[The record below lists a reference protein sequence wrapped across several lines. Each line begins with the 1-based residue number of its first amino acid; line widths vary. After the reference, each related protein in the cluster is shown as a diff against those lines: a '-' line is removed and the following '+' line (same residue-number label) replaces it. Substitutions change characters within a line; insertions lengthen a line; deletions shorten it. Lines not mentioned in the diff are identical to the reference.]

1 MSYIQIIRD
10 SIETLASS
18 NSIDFSNLNSFN
30 IVQYSLLFF
39 FQNIKVLFLN
49 FFSFN
54 WIKNFIQFPIYIP
67 QINESILREQFFF
80 ENFNSIN
87 PYFQDYSLNTNKLFI
102 GFLNGLFLAL
112 PCSCSNLI
120 FIRRFLIQGKIAGFF
135 SLLGNIIGQ
144 VFFLASILFG
154 FRELIFPVV
163 ALQPFLFVLGIGVL
177 VSTLYFMIHEK
188 GFKQINLSEKS
199 SLIKIFLLNFFLIWT
214 EQSCIYQFLGNIN
227 FGPEPTILEGFFSN
241 NFQNYFFIHFAYLIG
256 IFLGGI
262 FFNLLFVFI
271 LENFADFIQ
280 IRFRVLKSSFLISSN
295 FILLSAILTLSFSS
309 IPYYGLDYIL
319 TSPLGF
325 IPQDKNFQ
333 NTIFSQYNI
342 KDPVGM
348 FGYFS
353 LNMDTSTYGRGLYF
367 KEPGFESFEELNYS
381 AEYAN
386 FIRQGYIPLF
396 TQYKKQASKFTDLLI
411 QKKNDSTDYKEDLK
425 KTKDL
430 YNEKNFFQYPT
441 FYLVDKN
448 FNPSLYFE
456 RRYDWNYKKLQN
468 LTFTMTVERGFNRL
482 FFRDDFVITPPK
494 RSKIVKQKFYSNPIY
509 KFLLNTDIDLFLN
522 RELNLSNPVDEKKIH
537 EKRLLM
543 NRYTDSLRFYT
554 LLPYANEFQYFF
566 NGTKSFADRIY
577 NQQFKGTLKIVRR
590 LFSIS
595 FYSINDNKNNVIL
608 KYDQPLFTENQD
620 GKNLYHEELVISKNA
635 DNVFI
640 ELINQNPFYLGW
652 DDNLK
657 KMILTNRTL
666 PKNKS
671 IFENRSNINNTIEF
685 SVWPLKLN
693 NLGEN
698 KKLLFDDLNTMKNN
712 KFDLSPL
719 FEYVDS
725 YTGIGYYKTVP
736 TSINNILAPGVDI
749 FPPNRSGF
757 LWPGTNINYKSK

>member
-1 MSYIQIIRD
+1 MSYIQVIRD
-10 SIETLASS
+10 SIETLTNS
-18 NSIDFSNLNSFN
+18 NSIDFSNFNSFN

-39 FQNIKVLFLN
+39 FQNIKILVLN
-49 FFSFN
+49 FFSFS

-87 PYFQDYSLNTNKLFI
+87 PYFQDQSLNTNKLFI

-135 SLLGNIIGQ
+135 ALLGNIIGQ
-144 VFFLASILFG
+144 VFFIGAILFG
-154 FRELIFPVV
+154 FRELIFPFVTF
-163 ALQPFLFVLGIGVL
+163 QPFLFVLGIGVL
-177 VSTLYFMIHEK
+177 VRTLYFMIHEK
-188 GFKQINLSEKS
+188 GFKQINISEKS

-214 EQSCIYQFLGNIN
+214 EQSCVYQFLGNIN
-227 FGPEPTILEGFFSN
+227 FGPESTILEGFFSS
-241 NFQNYFFIHFAYLIG
+241 NFQNFFLIHVTYLSG

-262 FFNLLFVFI
+262 FFNLIIVYI
-271 LENFADFIQ
+271 LQNCAEFIQ
-280 IRFRVLKSSFLISSN
+280 LRFRILKSSFLISSN

-309 IPYYGLDYIL
+309 IPYYGLDYLL

-325 IPQDKNFQ
+325 IPQDKNFR

-381 AEYAN
+381 GEYAN

-411 QKKNDSTDYKEDLK
+411 QKKNDANDYKEYLK
-425 KTKDL
+425 KKKES
-430 YNEKNFFQYPT
+430 YNETEFFSYPT
-441 FYLVDKN
+441 FYIMDEN

-468 LTFTMTVERGFNRL
+468 LPFKMTVERGLNRL
-482 FFRDDFVITPPK
+482 FFRDDFFITSPK
-494 RSKIVKQKFYSNPIY
+494 ISKIVKKKFYSNPIY
-509 KFLLNTDIDLFLN
+509 KFLLNTDIDFFLN
-522 RELNLSNPVDEKKIH
+522 RDLNVSNSIDEKKLH
-537 EKRLLM
+537 KKRLII

-595 FYSINDNKNNVIL
+595 FYSINENKNNIIL
-608 KYDQPLFTENQD
+608 KYDQPLFTENQTR
-620 GKNLYHEELVISKNA
+620 KNLYHEELSSNKNPN
-635 DNVFI
+635 DVFI
-640 ELINQNPFYLGW
+640 ELVNQSPFYLGW
-652 DDNLK
+652 DDSLK
-657 KMILTNRTL
+657 KIILTNRTL

-671 IFENRSNINNTIEF
+671 LFENRLNDNKIEF
-685 SVWPLKLN
+685 SVWPVKLN
-693 NLGEN
+693 NLGDKN
-698 KKLLFDDLNTMKNN
+698 KLLFDNLNTMQNN
-712 KFDLSPL
+712 KFDLSAL
-719 FEYVDS
+719 FEYLDP
-725 YTGIGYYKTVP
+725 YTGIGYYKNVP
-736 TSINNILAPGVDI
+736 TSINNILIPGVDI

-757 LWPGTNINYKSK
+757 LWPGSSINSKSK